1 VFCST
6 AVALDKANSKNFRS
20 AISGMH
26 VAVQEIAVGSAEFHT
41 TSTEKMDQ
49 ILYELSDH
57 MTHIRDLNIKTS
69 QVNEKLDWLGQKQ
82 KDSGSLSPPPP
93 EYSEC
98 AQTINGNDS
107 MRTENSAIQ
116 LRASCYRKTC
126 RPWCSCCCHVRREV
140 RTPGLAKS
148 FIGSLFIGYTGVPV
162 VTPPCNEK
170 QCKKRSTSRIIV
182 SYQFPGWFWERS
194 LFTSFM
200 TAALSGPEMLI
211 RVTNTIPFACETY
224 QHCLDG
230 NVPGLR
236 RLFELGKAS
245 PFDLD
250 PAGISLLHV
259 SVETVSRGLLLT
271 I

>member
-1 VFCST
+1 
-6 AVALDKANSKNFRS
+6 
-20 AISGMH
+20 MH
-26 VAVQEIAVGSAEFHT
+26 VTVQEIAVGSAEFHT

-69 QVNEKLDWLGQKQ
+69 QVNEKLDRLGQKQ
-82 KDSGSLSPPPP
+82 KESGSLSPPPP

-107 MRTENSAIQ
+107 MRPENSAIQ

-140 RTPGLAKS
+140 RTPSLAKS